1 MVQIEEFKTVMS
13 RQKQLGLFRRCA
25 YALVP
30 KSCAMSYNSERG
42 VAVVQIADF
51 KTVVFRQK
59 QLGFNAVR
67 LPFTFSDLNLTP
79 KSWTKS
85 CTDDTASLKVNSS
98 PNSDALK
105 LIMYVGRAAC
115 QAQEFIAWH
124 MNRLLASNYSGLIQR
139 NISGDAWVLI

>member
-1 MVQIEEFKTVMS
+1 L
-13 RQKQLGLFRRCA
+13 RQ
-25 YALVP
+25 
-30 KSCAMSYNSERG
+30 G

-85 CTDDTASLKVNSS
+85 CTDDTASLMVTSS
-98 PNSDALK
+98 LNADALK
-105 LIMYVGRAAC
+105 LGMYVGRYACRHKNSLHVVYEEAAC
-115 QAQEFIAWH
+115 LAWPQKSSL
-124 MNRLLASNYSGLIQR
+124 R
-139 NISGDAWVLI
+139 DARVVIK